1 MKINKKLWSSVLLLA
16 LVLTVSLLLTSCK
29 TTPVDPPEQST
40 TAEEEGTTSAPESP
54 TLEIARDGKLS
65 IARVVRPADIA
76 SNAAEI
82 ATAKTLRDAINN
94 IMNDDFGLDLAYDE
108 NLAMEEDFLM
118 PGQTYDSSTVEILV
132 GATAYDES
140 AGAFDGLSYGDYAVK
155 AVGNKI
161 IVAAYTE
168 SGYNAA
174 ANKLIDLIKQSA
186 DTTAK
191 SITLGRTD
199 IVIGGST
206 NKTISAIPMYEGG
219 AFGSYYK
226 AGNTVDEIIVKKT
239 NRDEFD
245 SYLKKLTESGYT
257 CYTTNEIKSNKF
269 ATYTNESYTL
279 TVGYYNY
286 EASARLIIEPL
297 AEAVPLEAAKYEK
310 VTTSQITMLGLEYKT
325 TNSYKSNG
333 LSMLIR
339 LEDGSFIIIDGG
351 FNRAS
356 CSNNLAAE
364 IRKQASKYA
373 KNDKDIR
380 IAAWIITHAHG
391 DHSGMISSRSDAFK
405 GFTVE
410 NFLVNFISDSER
422 QKAIS
427 EYIAKGATNWSNGE
441 GGGYASV
448 LSSAENLGA
457 KVRIVH
463 VGQNYYFAD
472 AKLEVLYTIESF
484 GPSVCN
490 AFNTTSLI
498 IKATISGTTFMITGD
513 ATGAGMQIA
522 ANMFGD
528 YLKSDIVQVS
538 HHGYT
543 TWGNDSGT
551 IAAYVKMAPTT
562 LLWPQGGHGY
572 PNYTSKTY
580 NMALTETKSNPN
592 YKETYVAGWEGDKI
606 VIPLPY
612 TVGSGIVT
620 RASGSNLEGA
630 NTVKK

>member
-1 MKINKKLWSSVLLLA
+1 MKTNKKLRLSMLVLA
-16 LVLTVSLLLTSCK
+16 LVLAMTVLFCSCEQK
-29 TTPVDPPEQST
+29 PIDPPET
-40 TAEEEGTTSAPESP
+40 TPAETTEEPLPETFDVVKDGKITLTRIVRSADITSSDAPEI
-54 TLEIARDGKLS
+54 T
-65 IARVVRPADIA
+65 
-76 SNAAEI
+76 AA
-82 ATAKTLRDAINN
+82 KKLRDTINN
-94 IMNDDFGLDLAYDE
+94 LVKKDFGVELNYDE
-108 NLAMEEDFLM
+108 TVVLEEDFLM
-118 PGQTYDSSTVEILV
+118 PGQTYDSSTFEILI
-132 GATAYDES
+132 GGTAYEES
-140 AGAFDGLSYGDYAVK
+140 TGAYDGLGYGDYALRV
-155 AVGNKI
+155 VGNKI

-168 SGYNAA
+168 SGYTAA
-174 ANKLIDLIKQSA
+174 ANKLSDLIRLAA
-186 DTTAK
+186 DKETKSVTLKRDEIATT
-191 SITLGRTD
+191 G
-199 IVIGGST
+199 VN
-206 NKTISAIPMYEGG
+206 NKRISAIPMYEGG
-219 AFGSYYK
+219 KFGSYYK
-226 AGNTVDEIIVKKT
+226 AGNSVDEIIIKKT
-239 NRDEFD
+239 NMSEFD
-245 SYLKKLTESGYT
+245 AYLNTLTAAGYT
-257 CYTTNEIKSNKF
+257 QYTTNEIKSNKF
-269 ATYTNESYTL
+269 ATYTNDKYTL
-279 TVGYYNY
+279 TAGFYNY
-286 EASARLIIEPL
+286 ESSARIIIEPL

-310 VTTSQITMLGLEYKT
+310 VTTSQITMFGIEYYNT
-325 TNSYKSNG
+325 ADSSYTSNG

-356 CSNNLAAE
+356 CANTLAAE
-364 IRKQASKYA
+364 LRSQAKGYA
-373 KNDKDIR
+373 KTDKDIR

-391 DHSGMISSRSDAFK
+391 DHSGMISKRSDAFK
-405 GFTVE
+405 SFTVE
-410 NFLVNFISDSER
+410 NFLVNFMSDTER
-422 QKAIS
+422 QNAIS
-427 EYIAKGATNWSNGE
+427 SYLAKGSGNWGNSE
-441 GGGYASV
+441 GGGYTNV
-448 LSSAENLGA
+448 LSAAAALNA
-457 KVRIVH
+457 TVRTIH
-463 VGQNYYFAD
+463 VGQVYYFAD
-472 AKLEVLYTIESF
+472 AKLEVLYTIESY
-484 GPSVCN
+484 GPTMCN

-592 YKETYVAGWEGDKI
+592 YKETYVAGWEGDKT